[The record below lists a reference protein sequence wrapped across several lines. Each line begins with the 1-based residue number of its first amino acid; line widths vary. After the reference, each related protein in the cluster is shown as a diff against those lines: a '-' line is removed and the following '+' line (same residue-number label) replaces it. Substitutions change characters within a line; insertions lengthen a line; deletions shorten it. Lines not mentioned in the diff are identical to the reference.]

1 MKNTIKTAIFKKIK
15 ISKKE
20 VFIRSDFKKIADYDQ
35 VGRALKELA
44 SDGEL
49 IRVGYGLY
57 AKARKNRISG
67 KPMVAAAG
75 GFRQVAEESLKRLKV
90 KWGYDNATK
99 SYQKGSNQIPTKN
112 IEIATTDRF
121 NRKISLGNNRVI
133 AKIVTTL

>member
-35 VGRALKELA
+35 VGRALKELV

-67 KPMVAAAG
+67 KPMVAAVG

-90 KWGYDNATK
+90 KWDYDSATK

-121 NRKISLGNNRVI
+121 NRQISLGNNRVI
-133 AKIVTTL
+133 AKTVTTL